1 MPLDPI
7 AGSLYNGVRS
17 GAINKQEFRY
27 LANRL
32 QDIADYKAFA
42 AADGVITPKEK
53 AVLKALVEDYKQYYT
68 QFSKGDYKNIEGIPK
83 ERAKVYDKMYEMIQK
98 NPNTKEKFI
107 KIWNNYEQ
115 KRFQDAVEV
124 YKKNVLNNK

>member
-17 GAINKQEFRY
+17 GAINRQEFRH

-42 AADGVITPKEK
+42 AADGVITAKEK

-68 QFSKGDYKNIEGIPK
+68 QFSKGDYQNIEGISK
-83 ERAKVYDKMYEMIQK
+83 DRVKVYDKMYDMIQK

-124 YKKNVLNNK
+124 YKKNINNK